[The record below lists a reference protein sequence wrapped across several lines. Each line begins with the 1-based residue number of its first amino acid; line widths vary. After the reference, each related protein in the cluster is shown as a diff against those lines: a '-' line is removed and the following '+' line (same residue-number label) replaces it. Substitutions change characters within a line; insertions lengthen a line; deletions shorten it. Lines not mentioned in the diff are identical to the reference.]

1 MMLKDR
7 LVLITGASAG
17 IGEACAEAFAREGAR
32 LILAARR
39 HDRLT
44 SLAARLAND
53 HGTASHLLEL
63 DVRDREAVN
72 DAIGGLPDGFADI
85 DILIN
90 NAGLSRGLDRMQD
103 GDHLDWEEMIDTNVK
118 GLLWVSRA
126 VLPGMVARDRGQIV
140 NIGSVAGHQVYQSG
154 NVYCATKYAVRALT
168 QGLRLDLLGTRVRC
182 STVDPGMVQTEFSE
196 VRFHGDQERA
206 AKVYL
211 NFPPLQ
217 PADVAETILFCATR
231 PPHVVVQEIL
241 LMPQDQGAVYAS
253 HPRGVGG

>member
-7 LVLITGASAG
+7 VVLITGASSG
-17 IGEACAEAFAREGAR
+17 IGEACAETFAREGAR

-39 HDRLT
+39 RDK
-44 SLAARLAND
+44 LAAVASRLATE
-53 HGTASHLLEL
+53 HGTASQLLEL

-72 DAIGGLPDGFADI
+72 TAIGGLPDGWCDV
-85 DILIN
+85 DVVVN
-90 NAGLSRGLDRMQD
+90 NAGLSRGLDRLQD
-103 GDHLDWEEMIDTNVK
+103 GDHADWEEMIDTNVK

-126 VLPGMVARDRGQIV
+126 VLPGMVARDRGHVV
-140 NIGSVAGHQVYQSG
+140 NVGSVAGHQVYQGG

-206 AKVYL
+206 AKVYQA
-211 NFPPLQ
+211 FPPLQ
-217 PADVAETILFCATR
+217 PSDVAEAILFCATR

-253 HPRGVGG
+253 HPRGLGA

>member
-7 LVLITGASAG
+7 LVLITGASSG

-39 HDRLT
+39 RDRLT
-44 SLAARLAND
+44 SLAARLATD
-53 HGTASHLLEL
+53 HGSETLLLEL

-72 DAIGGLPDGFADI
+72 AAIGGLPDRWSDI
-85 DILIN
+85 DILVN
-90 NAGLSRGLDRMQD
+90 NAGLSRGLDRLQD
-103 GDHLDWEEMIDTNVK
+103 GDHVDWEEMIDTNVK

-126 VLPGMVARDRGQIV
+126 VLPGMVARDRGHVV
-140 NIGSVAGHQVYQSG
+140 NVGSVAGHQVYQSG

-206 AKVYL
+206 AKVYQA
-211 NFPPLQ
+211 FPPLQ
-217 PADVAETILFCATR
+217 PADVAEAILFCATR

-253 HPRGVGG
+253 HPRGLGA